1 MGEFI
6 MLILR
11 DRARQRGVNQAAC
24 HPQGPF
30 RDIPELASISRA

>member
-1 MGEFI
+1 MSEFV

-11 DRARQRGVNQAAC
+11 NRARQRGVSQVDD

-30 RDIPELASISRA
+30 RDIPESASISRA